1 MAAQGKYSSLRF
13 KAITSSG
20 IFLVAGLAVILLAD
34 YFELTTGWL
43 AGFADWLVLKTSV
56 PNWSLLLIIAVL
68 TSLLGVAIFQARSS
82 YALNGAPRG
91 TGRKARKA
99 TASQPLQLTDNQTL
113 LLEALAYHAHCRK
126 IANLHSVCKLVSLST
141 PEVELGLKQLQS
153 KRLIN
158 QNVTRGT
165 FGSTTFELTAA
176 GKEYASERLKLS

>member
-1 MAAQGKYSSLRF
+1 MAAQGKHSSLRF
-13 KAITSSG
+13 KAIASSG
-20 IFLVAGLAVILLAD
+20 VFLMAGVAVMLLAD

-56 PNWSLLLIIAVL
+56 PNWLLLLIIAVL
-68 TSLLGVAIFQARSS
+68 TSLLCIAIFQARST
-82 YALNGAPRG
+82 YALNGEPHG
-91 TGRKARKA
+91 TARRARKA
-99 TASQPLQLTDNQTL
+99 TAPQPLQLTDNQTL

-141 PEVELGLKQLQS
+141 QEVELGLKQLQA
-153 KRLIN
+153 KRLLN

-176 GKEYASERLKLS
+176 GKDYAAERLKLT

>member
-1 MAAQGKYSSLRF
+1 MAAQGKHSSLRF
-13 KAITSSG
+13 KAIASSG
-20 IFLVAGLAVILLAD
+20 VFLVTAMVVMLLAD

-43 AGFADWLVLKTSV
+43 ADLGDWLVLQTSV

-68 TSLLGVAIFQARSS
+68 TSLLCVAIFQARST
-82 YALNGAPRG
+82 YALNGAPHG
-91 TGRKARKA
+91 AARKARKPSTPQA
-99 TASQPLQLTDNQTL
+99 LQLTENQTL

-126 IANLHSVCKLVSLST
+126 IANLQSVCKLVSLST
-141 PEVELGLKQLQS
+141 QEVELGLKQLQA

-176 GKEYASERLKLS
+176 GKDHASERLKLT